1 MFERVQ
7 PRGVSQIICSCQL
20 SKLDPG
26 NIDSPA
32 RVVMET
38 IVWRDGS
45 GVEWVWVSG
54 KRREKVGSDG
64 GRGKTKEGIVFHSP
78 GKRHSLALPVAVEG
92 SGLGKL
98 SPPDPEENIIRE
110 RTQSY
115 TASKQYF
122 EEKTKNKKQG
132 VEDNTNTSLEREVS
146 QSRESE
152 PGPPRNNLSKS
163 VSKNSLLK
171 IFKIK

>member
-1 MFERVQ
+1 M
-7 PRGVSQIICSCQL
+7 ICSCQL
-20 SKLDPG
+20 SKLDPS
-26 NIDSPA
+26 IASPA
-32 RVVMET
+32 SVVMET

-54 KRREKVGSDG
+54 KRGEKVGSDE
-64 GRGKTKEGIVFHSP
+64 GRGKSKEGIVFHGS
-78 GKRHSLALPVAVEG
+78 GKRHSLALPLAAEEPG
-92 SGLGKL
+92 PGKL
-98 SPPDPEENIIRE
+98 SLPDLEENIFRE
-110 RTQSY
+110 RTQSF
-115 TASKQYF
+115 TVSKQYF

-152 PGPPRNNLSKS
+152 AGPPRNNLSKS